1 MTTTLRLVLDQL
13 IAPTDPLLQTA
24 SLELARGLVA
34 SAPRGCEVE
43 AIVPAAG
50 SGGPAAEIAE
60 LVPGLARVTRAP
72 LQRRELAAAWQLG
85 VGPLS
90 GGMVHA
96 PTLMAPLVKHDRVHD
111 GDQTVV
117 TINSLDA
124 FTAPDEMPRGRLTW
138 ARGMLRRAQ
147 RHADAVVVPTHAM
160 AAELREQTA
169 LGDRIRVIPGAPPS
183 GFAAPADASD
193 RARALEL
200 PPRFVAMSGSA
211 LASSG
216 VADALGALAL
226 DAELSLVVL
235 DVPGADVDE
244 LRELADAAGVAS
256 RMQLFGAMDASE
268 RATIWSSADA
278 VLAASTGFA
287 FPFRLLEAFAVGA
300 PVVARD
306 TATYREVASDAASFV
321 SGEGTDAWGAAIAEV
336 LGDAD
341 AAKRLGV
348 LAGDRA
354 RGFSWLDA
362 GDRVWALHAEL

>member
-13 IAPTDPLLQTA
+13 VAPTDSLLHTA

-43 AIVPAAG
+43 AIVPAGGAG
-50 SGGPAAEIAE
+50 APDVAE

-111 GDQTVV
+111 GEQTVV
-117 TINSLDA
+117 TINTLDA

-160 AAELREQTA
+160 AAELGERTA
-169 LGDRIRVIPGAPPS
+169 LGDRIRVIPGAPPT
-183 GFAAPADASD
+183 GFAAPADAA
-193 RARALEL
+193 ARAAALRL
-200 PPRFVAMSGSA
+200 PERFVAMSGSA
-211 LASSG
+211 HASAG
-216 VADALGALAL
+216 VADALRGLAL
-226 DAELSLVVL
+226 DSELSLVVL
-235 DVPGADVDE
+235 DVPGADAEE
-244 LRELADAAGVAS
+244 LRELAEAAGVAS
-256 RMQLFGAMDASE
+256 RMQLFGDLAAAE
-268 RATIWSSADA
+268 RATIWSRADA
-278 VLAASTGFA
+278 VLAASTGIA
-287 FPFRLLEAFAVGA
+287 FPFRMVEAFAVGA

-306 TATYREVASDAASFV
+306 TATYREVAADAATFV
-321 SGEGTDAWGAAIAEV
+321 TGEGADAWGAAIATV
-336 LGDAD
+336 LDDAD

-348 LAGDRA
+348 LAGDRS